1 VAGATIV
8 LIVLLAV
15 KALPAS
21 RVFAIWIVLLAAI
34 ALLVLVRIFRS
45 GTEPEAPP
53 RFELA
58 LGGGRTTVAAR
69 PPVFIAMERELELAT
84 SHAGQAHRRLLPLLR
99 AAAAARL
106 QAKHGIEL
114 EPGSAA
120 ARGLLGDE
128 AWELLRPDRPAPLDP
143 FGPGLP
149 EETIVALIERVESL

>member
-15 KALPAS
+15 KALPAG

-34 ALLVLVRIFRS
+34 ALLGLVRIFRS
-45 GTEPEAPP
+45 ATEPEAPP

-58 LGGGRTTVAAR
+58 LGDGRTTAVAR
-69 PPVFIAMERELELAT
+69 PPVFIAMERELELGT

-114 EPGSAA
+114 EHGGAA

-128 AWELLRPDRPAPLDP
+128 AWELLRPDRPPPADP

-149 EETIVALIERVESL
+149 DETIVALIERVESL